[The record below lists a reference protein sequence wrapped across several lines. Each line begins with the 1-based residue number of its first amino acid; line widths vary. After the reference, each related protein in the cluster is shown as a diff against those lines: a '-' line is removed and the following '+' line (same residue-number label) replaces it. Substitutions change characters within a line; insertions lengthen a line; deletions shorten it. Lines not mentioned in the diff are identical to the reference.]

1 MLPIKG
7 RDHLSKREIKKVVF
21 TAIVGIIAA
30 IFMSAIIPPEKKEL
44 GIFICIAFTALAYFG
59 FSNKLFKK

>member
-7 RDHLSKREIKKVVF
+7 RDHLSKREIKKVIF
-21 TAIVGIIAA
+21 TAILGFIAA
-30 IFMSAIIPPEKKEL
+30 IFVAAIIPPEKKEL
-44 GIFICIAFTALAYFG
+44 GIIICIAFTALAYFG

>member
-30 IFMSAIIPPEKKEL
+30 IFMSAIIPPEKKE
-44 GIFICIAFTALAYFG
+44 
-59 FSNKLFKK
+59 K